1 MRQAATKRSPPCDG
15 RESVRSASRRL
26 LSQVLTVLTIWA
38 FVFLVGMPTSAV
50 RAALMLTLYALLS
63 LGYRD
68 RSTTYDGKGNILSH
82 STAGQ
87 YGYGTAKPY
96 AFNELLTASPLIPA
110 REQHIVFNAIIDQ
123 MLGK

>member
-1 MRQAATKRSPPCDG
+1 MLEYDNLNRLTDIKLYSP
-15 RESVRSASRRL
+15 
-26 LSQVLTVLTIWA
+26 
-38 FVFLVGMPTSAV
+38 
-50 RAALMLTLYALLS
+50 S